1 MKHPARLTA
10 AFAAAAAAGRRAL
23 IPYLTAGDP
32 RPEWTVPAMRAL
44 AAAGADI
51 IELGVPFSDPMA
63 DGPVI
68 QRACARAIANGTD
81 LGRVLEMA
89 AEFRRGDEHTPLVL
103 MGYLNPIVRF
113 GEERF
118 AAAAAAA
125 GLDGVLLVDCPPEEE
140 GALAAAL
147 TAHGINRIQLVA
159 PTTTPDRRARLVAA
173 ASGFVYYV
181 ALKGITGAAHLDGA
195 SLAAPL
201 AALRAQCAL
210 PVAVG
215 FGVKDAAGARAVA
228 AHADGVV
235 IGSAL
240 VEALAAAG
248 SVEEIERLI
257 AAFIPPLAAAL
268 AVGQPAPAAGRM
280 NG

>member
-1 MKHPARLTA
+1 MTRPARLAA
-10 AFAAAAAAGRRAL
+10 AFAAAAADGRRAL
-23 IPYLTAGDP
+23 IPYITAGDP
-32 RPEWTVPAMRAL
+32 HPEWTVPAMRAL
-44 AAAGADI
+44 VAAGADI

-81 LGRVLEMA
+81 LGRVIEMA
-89 AEFRRGDEHTPLVL
+89 AEFRRGDERTPLVL
-103 MGYLNPIVRF
+103 MGYLNPLVRF

-118 AAAAAAA
+118 AKAAAAS
-125 GLDGVLLVDCPPEEE
+125 GIDGVLLVDCPPEEE

-147 TAHGINRIQLVA
+147 ATSGLARIQLVA
-159 PTTTPDRRARLVAA
+159 PTTTPERRARLIAA

-181 ALKGITGAAHLDGA
+181 ALKGITGAGHLDGA
-195 SLAAPL
+195 ALAAPL
-201 AALRAQCAL
+201 AALKAQCPL

-248 SVEEIERLI
+248 SVEEIERTI
-257 AAFIPPLAAAL
+257 AALLPPLAAAL
-268 AVGQPAPAAGRM
+268 DVGKAAPAAGKM
-280 NG
+280 PA